1 MLTLVQKKHKKKKKK
16 KKKSI
21 YQTGARDRI
30 ELAVRC
36 ERLLHVEGLTVTLR
50 RRTAIKVLFLCF
62 GFCQMHIGISYTLSL
77 PFLLILTRR
86 SLNQILIGS
95 NVKLH
100 VRVAGYMLET
110 NITFHAC

>member
-1 MLTLVQKKHKKKKKK
+1 MILNLEEDKRRKENSDASTKKNKKKKK

-50 RRTAIKVLFLCF
+50 
-62 GFCQMHIGISYTLSL
+62 
-77 PFLLILTRR
+77 
-86 SLNQILIGS
+86 
-95 NVKLH
+95 
-100 VRVAGYMLET
+100 
-110 NITFHAC
+110 

>member
-1 MLTLVQKKHKKKKKK
+1 MILNLEEDKRRKENSDASTKKKKK

-50 RRTAIKVLFLCF
+50 
-62 GFCQMHIGISYTLSL
+62 
-77 PFLLILTRR
+77 
-86 SLNQILIGS
+86 
-95 NVKLH
+95 
-100 VRVAGYMLET
+100 
-110 NITFHAC
+110 

>member
-1 MLTLVQKKHKKKKKK
+1 MILNLEEDKRTKENSDASTKKKKKKK

-50 RRTAIKVLFLCF
+50 
-62 GFCQMHIGISYTLSL
+62 
-77 PFLLILTRR
+77 
-86 SLNQILIGS
+86 
-95 NVKLH
+95 
-100 VRVAGYMLET
+100 
-110 NITFHAC
+110 